1 MNCIALPPIV
11 VADPAQVP
19 NLTGDLSL
27 SGVRHVRRAD
37 LEGADSPR

>member
-1 MNCIALPPIV
+1 MLCLALLPIGLV
-11 VADPAQVP
+11 DPAQVP
-19 NLTGDLSL
+19 NLTGDL

>member
-1 MNCIALPPIV
+1 MLCLAVSPIGLV
-11 VADPAQVP
+11 NLAQVP
-19 NLTGDLSL
+19 NLTGDL